1 MKHIVTVTTSNP
13 AHEFISL
20 RRRQSTTNYM
30 VEARDEQEAL
40 LRASAHFKRLG
51 HYIHEAKIF
60 KKKAQLNELAPN
72 YNPSAFIDDSAAK
85 AGLKRNPGES
95 DADLVNRIS
104 AAKGIHDPGI
114 EPVFPELALL
124 GGTTKL
130 LGGAANVARK
140 VVAQAGSAAFDK
152 LMKSTKDVETGLGNL
167 GTAIVDKGTSAG
179 RIVRDELISHAV
191 SLPVAIGL
199 QAASNKSAGKE
210 TNLGSIVKD
219 DQFWKDYAYT
229 PGLSVVARP
238 LRLTGDAGKYI
249 KDVADDV
256 TASAIKKAQTVGSA
270 ANDVVAAAINKA
282 KNLTPG
288 RIDLPTKTTERAPY
302 TELEPAIAPQR
313 ITVKPETEVKTKVQ
327 PGLKPEVAPQVKPEV
342 KTAPTIVVGR
352 ADAPSTAKPELQT
365 KTETSP
371 KTKPNTPVKGGGK
384 PRVGK
389 PRVGKPRPRPF
400 VLPIRLGDRP
410 DQDIGTLGQYRG
422 MFPLYQF
429 ADFNSLRES
438 QVKPMNAIG
447 RVMTKRKEKNK
458 EDAEA
463 EKNKINME
471 PTLKSGKN

>member
-1 MKHIVTVTTSNP
+1 MKHVVTLTTSNP
-13 AHEFISL
+13 AHEHISL
-20 RRRQSTTNYM
+20 RRRQSTTNFM
-30 VEARDEQEAL
+30 VEAADEQTAI
-40 LRASAHFKRLG
+40 LRATAHFKRLG

-95 DADLVNRIS
+95 DADLVKRIS
-104 AAKGIHDPGI
+104 AAKGIDDQGI
-114 EPVFPELALL
+114 EPVFPELA
-124 GGTTKL
+124 L

-229 PGLSVVARP
+229 PGLSFVARP

-327 PGLKPEVAPQVKPEV
+327 PGLKPEVAPQVKPKV

-371 KTKPNTPVKGGGK
+371 KTKPNTPVKTKVDTAK
-384 PRVGK
+384 PKAR
-389 PRVGKPRPRPF
+389 RPF
-400 VLPIRLGDRP
+400 FLPFQGGDGSEVDP
-410 DQDIGTLGQYRG
+410 GTLGQYRG
-422 MFPLYQF
+422 LFPLYRF
-429 ADFNSLRES
+429 ADFNSLQETAA
-438 QVKPMNAIG
+438 MNAVG
-447 RVMTKRKEKNK
+447 RILAKRKKNDK
-458 EDAEA
+458 DNAEG

-471 PTLKSGKN
+471 PKLGGKA